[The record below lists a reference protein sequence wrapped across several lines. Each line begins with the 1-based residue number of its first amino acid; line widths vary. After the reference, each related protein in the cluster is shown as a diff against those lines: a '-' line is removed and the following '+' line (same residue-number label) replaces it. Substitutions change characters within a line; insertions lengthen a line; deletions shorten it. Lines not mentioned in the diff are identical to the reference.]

1 LRIEKAIIII
11 GKICSGKSTL
21 TKILLDNLPNAY
33 LVSFSSYIKKYCDE
47 HNISYEKE
55 RRILQEIGQD
65 FIENEPI
72 SFLKKTIKMNNI
84 EKDKVH
90 IFEGVRH
97 EIIFEEIK
105 KISTKSISIFVSESE
120 ELRFKRFN
128 ERKREI
134 DTSVSLN
141 EFREKNNHKVELE
154 IDELKKYC
162 DRVVIPSTFTHSDL
176 RNLFKFINKN
186 L

>member
-21 TKILLDNLPNAY
+21 ANILLDNLPNAFV
-33 LVSFSSYIKKYCDE
+33 VSFSAYIKKYCDE
-47 HNISYEKE
+47 NNISCEKD
-55 RRILQEIGQD
+55 RRILQEIGQN

-84 EKDKVH
+84 EKDNIH

-97 EIIFEEIK
+97 KIIFDEIK

-120 ELRFKRFN
+120 ELRFKRYN
-128 ERKREI
+128 ERKRDI
-134 DTSVSLN
+134 VTSVTLN
-141 EFREKNNHKVELE
+141 EFRKKNNHKVELE

-162 DRVVIPSTFTHSDL
+162 DRVVIPSTFTQSGL
-176 RNLFKFINKN
+176 RNFFKFIKNKI
-186 L
+186 